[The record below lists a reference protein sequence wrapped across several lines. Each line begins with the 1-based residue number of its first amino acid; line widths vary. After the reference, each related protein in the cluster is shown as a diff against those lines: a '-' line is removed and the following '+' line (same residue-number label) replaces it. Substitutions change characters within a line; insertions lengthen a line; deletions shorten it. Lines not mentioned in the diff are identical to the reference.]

1 VVRVQA
7 DGTGSVRLYPDPESI
22 ILEAVLSLILALAT
36 VLAAFNLERAKY
48 AQTTLVT
55 GSAGSA
61 SSALTVVTAQV
72 GASRVALATVVDARD
87 RAIVDLGADDFVV
100 QEGTDVREILSVRPA
115 DYPIVVMI
123 DTGVSARADL
133 PHMQRAVARFI
144 ERIGQQRPV
153 AIGTFADPPRML
165 TAFDDD
171 RGEVLTKLHALEP
184 ATSPSTVVSGVAVA
198 ADALRPFGS
207 LFSAIIVISGGA
219 VDDDRTRADA
229 LVEPIVTSGAIL
241 YMVTNRGPST
251 SLSASPQASTPAATS
266 APAASIVRNLAEQ
279 THGQYTTIYTAA
291 SYEAALDRFA
301 DRLTTELMVEYLVP
315 PQSKAMEVKVG
326 VRRPG
331 ARVRGLGVA
340 PR

>member
-1 VVRVQA
+1 MADLKVRTTS
-7 DGTGSVRLYPDPESI
+7 GCHNPESI
-22 ILEAVLSLILALAT
+22 ILAAVMSLILALAT
-36 VLAAFNLERAKY
+36 VLTTFTAEHAKY
-48 AQTTLVT
+48 AETTLVT

-61 SSALTVVTAQV
+61 SSALTIVTPQV

-100 QEGTDVREILSVRPA
+100 QEGSDAREILSVRPA

-133 PHMQRAVARFI
+133 PHIQRAVTRFI

-165 TAFDDD
+165 TAFDDE
-171 RGEVLTKLHALEP
+171 RSEVLKKLQALEP
-184 ATSPSTVVSGVAVA
+184 GTSPSLLVSGVAVA

-207 LFSAIIVISGGA
+207 LFSANIVISGGA
-219 VDDDRTRADA
+219 VDDDRNRADA

-241 YMVTNRGPST
+241 HVVTHRGAQP
-251 SLSASPQASTPAATS
+251 PTPAATS
-266 APAASIVRNLAEQ
+266 APAASIVGNLAEQ

-326 VRRPG
+326 VRLPG